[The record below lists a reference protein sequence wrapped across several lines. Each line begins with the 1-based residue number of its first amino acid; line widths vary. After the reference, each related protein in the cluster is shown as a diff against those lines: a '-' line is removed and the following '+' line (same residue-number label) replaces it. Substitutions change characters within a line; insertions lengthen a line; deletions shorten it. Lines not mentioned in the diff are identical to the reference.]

1 MAIAMRPAREAS
13 GDAEKAFAG
22 LSRNLIIQLV
32 GLACIGLALAHV
44 LPWIWTVPWMLGVL
58 GSSWIEDTLLRRATD
73 AGAAGRGLRATAA
86 GFRVLSSALWAF
98 GALALIARG
107 DAADRM
113 LAFALL
119 SVSMVNVLMRYY
131 HSRVVFLLGVAPHLL
146 VLSLIAWGLTVKAL
160 ASGSL
165 ITAFTPFAVVVMFGV
180 LFWACRAQLAES
192 WMALAKASAEAREG
206 ERVAREASL
215 AKSNFLAT
223 MGHELRTP
231 LNGMLGMA
239 QAMTAGGT
247 LSDEQRSQLKVIR
260 RSGESLSAVLN
271 DLLDLSKIEAGE
283 LDLEVTEFDL
293 EHLAR
298 GVIAI
303 FSHQA
308 EKKGLVF
315 NFAIEDDAKGRY
327 RGDSGRV
334 RQVLYNLFSNA
345 VKFTHEGAIAFT
357 VSRVGGAIVFRVDDT
372 GVGIAPESLDRLFD
386 SFFQADASNT
396 RRYAGA
402 GLGLTIC
409 HELMALMGG
418 KIVAESAPGEGSTF
432 TVILPLARI
441 ANVRPMAPAVVRQP
455 MQTAAADPGAVRVLA
470 AEDNDVNQLVLKT
483 LLGQAGINP
492 TLVADGA
499 MAVDAWER
507 ETWDV
512 ILMDIQMPQMD
523 GVQATREIRR
533 REAETGRPRTPILA
547 VTANAMVHQV
557 AAYEAAGMDGVVSKP
572 IEVARLFAA
581 MDEAMDEAIAA
592 EAAGA
597 TEKFRAVS

>member
-1 MAIAMRPAREAS
+1 MAIAMRPAPEAT
-13 GDAEKAFAG
+13 GDAEKAPAG

-32 GLACIGLALAHV
+32 GLVFIGLALAHV
-44 LPWIWTVPWMLGVL
+44 LSWVWVVPWILGVL
-58 GSSWIEDTLLRRATD
+58 GSSWIEDRLLGQAN
-73 AGAAGRGLRATAA
+73 AAGPTGRSLRGAAA

-107 DAADRM
+107 DAAERM

-119 SVSMVNVLMRYY
+119 AVSMVNVLMRYY
-131 HSRVVFLLGVAPHLL
+131 HSRVVFLMGVAPHML

-165 ITAFTPFAVVVMFGV
+165 ITAVTPFAVVVMFGV

-192 WMALAKASAEAREG
+192 WMALAKATADAREG

-239 QAMTAGGT
+239 QAMTAGGP
-247 LSDEQRSQLKVIR
+247 LNDEQRSQLKVIR

-308 EKKGLVF
+308 EKKGLLF
-315 NFAIEDDAKGRY
+315 NFSIEDGAKGRY
-327 RGDSGRV
+327 RGDSARV

-357 VSRVGGAIVFRVDDT
+357 VSRIGGAIVFRVDDT
-372 GVGIAPESLDRLFD
+372 GVGIEPESLDRLFD

-409 HELMALMGG
+409 HELMVLMGG
-418 KIVAESAPGEGSTF
+418 EIVAESAPGEGSTF
-432 TVILPLARI
+432 TVTLPLARV
-441 ANVRPMAPAVVRQP
+441 ADVQPMPLAIVPQP
-455 MQTAAADPGAVRVLA
+455 MQAVDPGVLRVLA

-483 LLGQAGINP
+483 LLSQAGINP

-499 MAVDAWER
+499 MALDAWER
-507 ETWDV
+507 EPWDI
-512 ILMDIQMPQMD
+512 ILMDIQMPRMD

-533 REAETGRPRTPILA
+533 REVETGRPRTPILA

-572 IEVARLFAA
+572 IELARLFGAMVAA
-581 MDEAMDEAIAA
+581 LTA
-592 EAAGA
+592 EE
-597 TEKFRAVS
+597 TTVTQFRAVS

>member
-1 MAIAMRPAREAS
+1 M
-13 GDAEKAFAG
+13 
-22 LSRNLIIQLV
+22 
-32 GLACIGLALAHV
+32 GLAFIGLALSHV
-44 LPWIWTVPWMLGVL
+44 LSWVWFVPWMLGVL
-58 GSSWIEDTLLRRATD
+58 GSSWIEDTLLARASA
-73 AGAAGRGLRATAA
+73 AGTAGRGLRGAAA

-107 DAADRM
+107 DSAERM

-119 SVSMVNVLMRYY
+119 AVSMVNVLMRYY
-131 HSRVVFLLGVAPHLL
+131 HSRVVFLMGVAPHLL
-146 VLSLIAWGLTVKAL
+146 VLSLIAWGLTKKAL
-160 ASGSL
+160 ESGSL
-165 ITAFTPFAVVVMFGV
+165 ITALTPFAVVVMFGM

-192 WMALAKASAEAREG
+192 WTALAKATSEAREG

-239 QAMTAGGT
+239 QAMAAGGT
-247 LSDEQRSQLKVIR
+247 LSTEQRDQLKVIR

-283 LDLEVTEFDL
+283 LELEVTEFDL

-308 EKKGLVF
+308 EKKGLAF
-315 NFAIEDDAKGRY
+315 NFSIDDEAKGRY

-345 VKFTHEGAIAFT
+345 VKFTHEGAVAFT
-357 VSRVGGAIVFRVDDT
+357 VSRAGGAIVFRVDDT
-372 GVGIAPESLDRLFD
+372 GVGIAPESLDRLYD

-396 RRYAGA
+396 RRFAGA

-409 HELMALMGG
+409 HELMTLMGG
-418 KIVAESAPGEGSTF
+418 EIVAESAPGEGSTF
-432 TVILPLARI
+432 TVTLPLARI
-441 ANVRPMAPAVVRQP
+441 ASVQP
-455 MQTAAADPGAVRVLA
+455 MTPTPVHQPVLSPQLGALRVLA

-483 LLGQAGINP
+483 LLSQAGINP

-499 MAVDAWER
+499 MAVEAWER
-507 ETWDV
+507 EVWDI

-572 IEVARLFAA
+572 IELARLFAA
-581 MDEAMDEAIAA
+581 M
-592 EAAGA
+592 EAALA
-597 TEKFRAVS
+597 VAQEDDVTELRAVS

>member
-1 MAIAMRPAREAS
+1 MAKAMRPARDAS
-13 GDAEKAFAG
+13 GDAGKASAR
-22 LSRNLIIQLV
+22 LSRNLVLQLV
-32 GLACIGLALAHV
+32 GLAFVGLALAHV
-44 LPWIWTVPWMLGVL
+44 LPWLWIGPWVISLVV
-58 GSSWIEDTLLRRATD
+58 SSWADDALLRRAVE
-73 AGAAGRGLRATAA
+73 AGPSARGLRGAA
-86 GFRVLSSALWAF
+86 AAFRVLSSALWAF

-107 DAADRM
+107 DPAERM

-119 SVSMVNVLMRYY
+119 AVSMVNVLMRYY
-131 HSRVVFLLGVAPHLL
+131 HSRLVFLLGVTPHLM
-146 VLSLIAWGLTVKAL
+146 VLSLVAWGLTVKAV
-160 ASGSL
+160 ASGAL
-165 ITAFTPFAVVVMFGV
+165 ITALTPFAVVVMFGV
-180 LFWACRAQLAES
+180 LFWACRAQLAET
-192 WMALAKASAEAREG
+192 WMALAKATAEAREG
-206 ERVAREASL
+206 ERIAREASL

-239 QAMTAGGT
+239 QAMAAGGT
-247 LSDEQRSQLKVIR
+247 LSDEQRGQLKVIR

-283 LDLEVTEFDL
+283 LDLEITEFDL

-315 NFAIEDDAKGRY
+315 NFSIEDDAKGRY

-372 GVGIAPESLDRLFD
+372 GVGIAPDSLDRLFD

-402 GLGLTIC
+402 GLGLSIC
-409 HELMALMGG
+409 HELMTLMGG
-418 KIVAESAPGEGSTF
+418 RIVAESALGEGSTF
-432 TVILPLARI
+432 TATLPLARI
-441 ANVRPMAPAVVRQP
+441 ADVQP
-455 MQTAAADPGAVRVLA
+455 LGRAIVQQPLQAAAEDPGAVRVLA

-483 LLGQAGINP
+483 LLGQTGINP
-492 TLVADGA
+492 TMVADGA
-499 MAVDAWER
+499 MAVAAWER
-507 ETWDV
+507 ETWDI

-533 REAETGRPRTPILA
+533 REAETGRARTPILA

-572 IEVARLFAA
+572 IEVARLLAA
-581 MDEAMDEAIAA
+581 M
-592 EAAGA
+592 EAALA
-597 TEKFRAVS
+597 TQEAGVTEFRAVS

>member
-1 MAIAMRPAREAS
+1 MATAMRPAREAS
-13 GDAEKAFAG
+13 GDAGKASTG
-22 LSRNLIIQLV
+22 PSRNFIIELV
-32 GLACIGLALAHV
+32 GLAFIGLALAHV
-44 LPWIWTVPWMLGVL
+44 LSWVWCVPWTLGVL
-58 GSSWIEDTLLRRATD
+58 AASWIEDILLIRANA
-73 AGAAGRGLRATAA
+73 AGSAGRGLRVSAA
-86 GFRVLSSALWAF
+86 GFRVLSSALWAL

-107 DAADRM
+107 DAAERM
-113 LAFALL
+113 LAFAVLA
-119 SVSMVNVLMRYY
+119 VSMVNVLMRYY
-131 HSRVVFLLGVAPHLL
+131 HSRVVFLMGVAPHLL
-146 VLSLIAWGLTVKAL
+146 VLSLIAWGLTLKAL
-160 ASGSL
+160 ASGAP
-165 ITAFTPFAVVVMFGV
+165 ITAFTPFAVVVMFGA

-192 WMALAKASAEAREG
+192 WLALAKATAEAREG
-206 ERVAREASL
+206 ERIAREASL

-239 QAMTAGGT
+239 QAMAVGGT
-247 LSDEQRSQLKVIR
+247 LSDEQRGQLKVIR

-283 LDLEVTEFDL
+283 LDLEITEFDL
-293 EHLAR
+293 EHLTR

-308 EKKGLVF
+308 EKKGLAF
-315 NFAIEDDAKGRY
+315 NFAIEDAAKGCY

-334 RQVLYNLFSNA
+334 RQVLYNLVSNA

-357 VSRVGGAIVFRVDDT
+357 VSRAGGAIVFRVDDT

-409 HELMALMGG
+409 RELTALMGG
-418 KIVAESAPGEGSTF
+418 EIVAESAPGEGSTF
-432 TVILPLARI
+432 IATLPLARI
-441 ANVRPMAPAVVRQP
+441 SDVRPMAPAGEPQP
-455 MQTAAADPGAVRVLA
+455 TPSQALEPGGLRVLT

-483 LLGQAGINP
+483 LLSQAGIDP
-492 TLVADGA
+492 TMVVDGV
-499 MAVDAWER
+499 MALDAWER
-507 ETWDV
+507 ETWDI
-512 ILMDIQMPQMD
+512 ILMDIQMPRMD

-533 REAETGRPRTPILA
+533 REAETGRAHTPILA

-557 AAYEAAGMDGVVSKP
+557 AAYQAAGMDGVVSKP
-572 IEVARLFAA
+572 IEIARLFAA
-581 MDEAMDEAIAA
+581 IETALASQDEGVQE
-592 EAAGA
+592 
-597 TEKFRAVS
+597 FRAVS

>member
-1 MAIAMRPAREAS
+1 MAIAMRPAPEAT
-13 GDAEKAFAG
+13 GDAEKAPAG

-32 GLACIGLALAHV
+32 GLVFIGLALAHV
-44 LPWIWTVPWMLGVL
+44 LSWVWVVPWILGVL
-58 GSSWIEDTLLRRATD
+58 GSSWIEDRLLEQAN
-73 AGAAGRGLRATAA
+73 AAGPTGRSLRGAAA

-107 DAADRM
+107 DAAERM

-119 SVSMVNVLMRYY
+119 AVSMVNVLMRYY
-131 HSRVVFLLGVAPHLL
+131 HSRVVFLMGVAPHML

-165 ITAFTPFAVVVMFGV
+165 ITAVTPFAVVVMFGV

-192 WMALAKASAEAREG
+192 WMALAKATADAREG

-239 QAMTAGGT
+239 QAMTAGGP
-247 LSDEQRSQLKVIR
+247 LNDEQRSQLKVIR

-308 EKKGLVF
+308 EKKGLLF
-315 NFAIEDDAKGRY
+315 NFSIEDGAKGRY
-327 RGDSGRV
+327 RGDSARV

-357 VSRVGGAIVFRVDDT
+357 VSRIGGAIVFRVDDT
-372 GVGIAPESLDRLFD
+372 GVGIEPESLDRLFD

-409 HELMALMGG
+409 HELMVLMGG
-418 KIVAESAPGEGSTF
+418 EIVAESAPGEGSTF
-432 TVILPLARI
+432 TVTLPLARI
-441 ANVRPMAPAVVRQP
+441 ADVQPMPLAIVPQP
-455 MQTAAADPGAVRVLA
+455 MQAVDPGVLRVLA

-483 LLGQAGINP
+483 LLSQAGINP

-499 MAVDAWER
+499 MALDAWER
-507 ETWDV
+507 EPWDI
-512 ILMDIQMPQMD
+512 ILMDIQMPRMD

-533 REAETGRPRTPILA
+533 REVETGRPRTPILA

-572 IEVARLFAA
+572 IELARLFGA
-581 MDEAMDEAIAA
+581 MDAA
-592 EAAGA
+592 LTAEE
-597 TEKFRAVS
+597 TTVTQFRAVS